1 MPEDNAAL
9 QERVGKACV
18 WFLEKI
24 GPGLLE
30 TVKKMPVITDNK
42 AVKKVADEAMENLQ
56 RELFVKKSCLDAC
69 LNSFSARTYLRA
81 KADASMDFKPVSP
94 MSAGFAGLYAGASHP
109 KLYARLKQW
118 RDEMMEILDME
129 AYEVMSVKALIDI
142 AEMLPANLTALKK
155 VKGIGEGKAKRFGS
169 QILEIVNRYCVE
181 KGLAGAQLAL
191 PDPEPPQPK
200 VNTKQVS
207 YDLFR
212 EGKSIAEIAQ
222 ERGFTAGT
230 IEGHLAHYIGT
241 GELDISELIEPAKLN
256 VLSAYLKEH
265 YQGELAS
272 IKAHFGDEVSFGE
285 LRMVAEYLKR
295 EG

>member
-1 MPEDNAAL
+1 M
-9 QERVGKACV
+9 
-18 WFLEKI
+18 
-24 GPGLLE
+24 
-30 TVKKMPVITDNK
+30 
-42 AVKKVADEAMENLQ
+42 
-56 RELFVKKSCLDAC
+56 
-69 LNSFSARTYLRA
+69 
-81 KADASMDFKPVSP
+81 
-94 MSAGFAGLYAGASHP
+94 
-109 KLYARLKQW
+109 
-118 RDEMMEILDME
+118 
-129 AYEVMSVKALIDI
+129 
-142 AEMLPANLTALKK
+142 
-155 VKGIGEGKAKRFGS
+155 
-169 QILEIVNRYCVE
+169 
-181 KGLAGAQLAL
+181 
-191 PDPEPPQPK
+191 
-200 VNTKQVS
+200 NTKQVS